1 MSDSRKERKK
11 IALDNR
17 KLHLS
22 TPCPTAKGKWS
33 SLQVNL
39 FSNNPR
45 ITVYTNDP
53 DDQGESKQYGKI
65 TASLD
70 AQVFFVFLGKL
81 TEIINGS
88 AGVEEKVKIENKN
101 FIFPGGKRSE
111 SPVVQSELHF
121 GKDAEGVVWVS
132 VTARDR
138 PRIKF
143 AFGRNDFHTLYHK
156 TGEQFSAGEAS
167 VLFARGWVRIM
178 ENMMTHLLVTEW
190 VEPEKKDNG
199 GGNRNGGGGGFNRN
213 NSAGG
218 NRGNSYGGGGGGG
231 GGGGSTEEVSDD
243 IPW

>member
-1 MSDSRKERKK
+1 MSDFRKERKK
-11 IALDNR
+11 IAFDNR

-22 TPCPTAKGKWS
+22 TPCPTAKGKYS

-65 TASLD
+65 TANLD
-70 AQVFFVFLGKL
+70 AQVFMVFLGALAK
-81 TEIINGS
+81 IIDGP
-88 AGVEEKVKIENKN
+88 AGQEDKVKIENKN

-143 AFGRNDFHTLYHK
+143 PFGKSDFHTLFHK
-156 TGEQFSAGEAS
+156 TGEQYSNGEQSA
-167 VLFARGWVRIM
+167 LFARGWVRLM
-178 ENMMTHLLVTEW
+178 ENMLAHLLVTEY

-199 GGNRNGGGGGFNRN
+199 GGNRNGGGGGYNRN
-213 NSAGG
+213 NGGGG
-218 NRGNSYGGGGGGG
+218 NRGNSYGGG

>member
-1 MSDSRKERKK
+1 MSDFRKERKK
-11 IALDNR
+11 IAFDNR

-22 TPCPTAKGKWS
+22 TPCPTAKGKYS

-65 TASLD
+65 TANLD
-70 AQVFFVFLGKL
+70 AQVFMVFLGALAK
-81 TEIINGS
+81 IIDGP
-88 AGVEEKVKIENKN
+88 AGQEDKVKIENKN

-143 AFGRNDFHTLYHK
+143 PFGKSDFHTLFHK
-156 TGEQFSAGEAS
+156 TGEQYSNGEQSA
-167 VLFARGWVRIM
+167 LFARGWVRLM
-178 ENMMTHLLVTEW
+178 ENMLAHLLVTEY

-199 GGNRNGGGGGFNRN
+199 GGNRNGGGGGYNRN
-213 NSAGG
+213 NGGGGG
-218 NRGNSYGGGGGGG
+218 NRGNSYGGG